1 MSDEENNVSPIQ
13 KAHSSYLSTSPFI
26 CEQEW
31 QIQKRENNS
40 VSKYTLSFK
49 FIYALEHVSK
59 RRSEEVWMKNKV
71 LTPWEILFIGIKKE
85 ILSTILKARGL
96 GEVDIYAYPRECC
109 NHKF

>member
-1 MSDEENNVSPIQ
+1 MKKIIYLQYRKLIVSI
-13 KAHSSYLSTSPFI
+13 YLLLYLFVNKNDKYRKEKI
-26 CEQEW
+26 
-31 QIQKRENNS
+31 I

-85 ILSTILKARGL
+85 ILSTILKAWGL

>member
-1 MSDEENNVSPIQ
+1 MCVSDEENNVSPIQ

-49 FIYALEHVSK
+49 FIYALEHVREGVK
-59 RRSEEVWMKNKV
+59 KSEWK
-71 LTPWEILFIGIKKE
+71 T
-85 ILSTILKARGL
+85 
-96 GEVDIYAYPRECC
+96 
-109 NHKF
+109 KF